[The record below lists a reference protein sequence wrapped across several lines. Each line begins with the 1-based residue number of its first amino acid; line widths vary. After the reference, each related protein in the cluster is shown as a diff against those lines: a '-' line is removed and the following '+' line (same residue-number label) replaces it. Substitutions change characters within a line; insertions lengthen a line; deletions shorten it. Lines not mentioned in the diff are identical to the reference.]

1 MISNRE
7 KYFELVKLNN
17 EYLPKNV
24 IYDLLVLVNGF
35 SHVNELILNFDKDL
49 INEELLNN
57 YVKDII
63 SGKPYQYVIN
73 ESIFCG
79 LKLYVDEN
87 VLIPRP
93 ETEELSILAKEK
105 ILQIFKNKNSLKIAD
120 VCTGSG
126 CIGLALFD
134 GLKDKFELNTY
145 LTDISFEALEVAK
158 KNVTKHGF
166 NIEILQGNLLE
177 PIIGKNIKLDVIISN
192 PPYIPSKDTVA
203 KETLEYEP
211 HLALFA
217 TPSYKFY
224 EEIFIQSK
232 YCLADDGV
240 LFFEIGEDMEED
252 LRKLTAKYFPNKDV
266 KFLKDMYTKTRF
278 LFII

>member
-145 LTDISFEALEVAK
+145 LTDISF
-158 KNVTKHGF
+158 
-166 NIEILQGNLLE
+166 
-177 PIIGKNIKLDVIISN
+177 
-192 PPYIPSKDTVA
+192 
-203 KETLEYEP
+203 
-211 HLALFA
+211 
-217 TPSYKFY
+217 
-224 EEIFIQSK
+224 
-232 YCLADDGV
+232 
-240 LFFEIGEDMEED
+240 
-252 LRKLTAKYFPNKDV
+252 
-266 KFLKDMYTKTRF
+266 
-278 LFII
+278 